1 MLRITRLLLLEVGGA
16 ESMFNAGQEGF
27 EPPCGNSINGTY
39 ACKRVVN
46 PLPFIYF
53 VIRTLETGGHVCR
66 AYAFHHR
73 PV

>member
-1 MLRITRLLLLEVGGA
+1 
-16 ESMFNAGQEGF
+16 MFNAGQEGF

-46 PLPFIYF
+46 PLPFIYL